1 VSETTF
7 PQFRLLPGPGIC
19 YAVEGPKRLIEWR
32 PRSDGWWRTDVVAR
46 EYPEQLLIRDLLAC
60 EEGRYATCTE
70 EEVVLQVARGKVAG
84 DGILPGMQPGV
95 ARCEPTAD
103 VDLSGLHT
111 FGVPARAEF
120 AVEVRTDGEVRAAL
134 QWAAERALPVL
145 VLGGGS
151 NVLFHRDVEGLVV
164 LNRIGGTV
172 VLADDGDRVEV
183 AVGAGE
189 PWHGFVVQATEAG
202 WGGVENLALIPG
214 SVGAAPMQN
223 IGAYGA
229 EVREVIAWVEAIDRR
244 DGALQ
249 RFTPEECAFGY
260 RESLFKQ
267 AGRDRYVIVRVG
279 FHLRRS
285 VEVRTGYGDIARELA
300 GVEAPR
306 PGDVAAAVIRIRR
319 SKLPDPALLGNA
331 GSFFKNP
338 VLPAADFAVLR
349 QAHPELPHWPAADGT
364 VKVAA
369 GWLIEQAG
377 WKGHDRGTH
386 GVHDRQ
392 ALVLVHRGGATGADI
407 WQLAS
412 DIRAS
417 VRERFGVDLEPEVNQ
432 IGLAAA
438 APQNSAQGK

>member
-1 VSETTF
+1 MADLSF
-7 PQFRLLPGPGIC
+7 PQYRLLPGPDIR
-19 YAVEGPKRLIEWR
+19 YAVEGPKRLVEWR
-32 PRSDGWWRTDVVAR
+32 PRADGWWRSDVVAR

-60 EEGRYATCTE
+60 EEGRYVPLNAE
-70 EEVVLQVARGKVAG
+70 EAQTQMTQGRITG
-84 DGILPGMQPGV
+84 DGALPGMQPGF
-95 ARCEPTAD
+95 ARCEPVAD
-103 VDLSGLHT
+103 VDLAGLHT

-134 QWAAERALPVL
+134 RWAADRGVPVL

-164 LNRIGGTV
+164 LNRIGGTA

-189 PWHGFVVQATEAG
+189 PWHGFVLQATAAG

-229 EVREVIAWVEAIDRR
+229 EVREVIAWVEAVDRR
-244 DGALQ
+244 DGALV

-260 RESLFKQ
+260 RESVFKQ

-279 FHLRRS
+279 FHLRRTA
-285 VEVRTGYGDIARELA
+285 VVRTGYGDIARELA

-319 SKLPDPALLGNA
+319 SKLPDPAVLGNA

-338 VLPAADFAVLR
+338 VLSPAAFAALHA
-349 QAHPELPHWPAADGT
+349 AHPEVPHWPAADGT

-407 WQLAS
+407 WQLAQ
-412 DIRAS
+412 DILAS
-417 VRERFGVDLEPEVNQ
+417 VRERFGVELEPEVNQ
-432 IGLAAA
+432 IGLAADP
-438 APQNSAQGK
+438 PQNSAQGK